1 MDRAIRNTGETSLGR
16 DSWSVNWKI
25 EELSNQTLI
34 VNLRNLIE
42 AQRLK
47 KSEIYRQG
55 KPINKC
61 FGGCLNKFPFL

>member
-55 KPINKC
+55 KSINKC